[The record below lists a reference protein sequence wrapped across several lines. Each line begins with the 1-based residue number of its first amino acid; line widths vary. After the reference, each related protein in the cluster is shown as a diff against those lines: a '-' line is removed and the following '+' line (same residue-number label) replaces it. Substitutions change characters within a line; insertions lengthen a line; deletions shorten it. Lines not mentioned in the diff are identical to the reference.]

1 MIILTI
7 QYIFFLI
14 FYEFSKCACFGSP
27 LPRVNAK
34 DADEVVTPK
43 KARGNGDVV
52 TPEAEI

>member
-1 MIILTI
+1 
-7 QYIFFLI
+7 LI